1 MAELVENFDYFF
13 EFTIIIFSSFIYSLL
28 IKELYKLYFVNESSN
43 FSLQNSLPMIAASV
57 STIFWLL
64 QYSLPLSLGLLGA
77 LSFVRYRVPIKKS
90 EDIAFIL
97 LIIAVGLSNAV
108 LNLWIGPVLIVFLF
122 IYIKLKDFNLGVFNY
137 TNFGFIIS
145 ISYKNQILKKELDE
159 MLSSI
164 ENFFIITENYQIEEK
179 SLLIKTNKEGYQ
191 IVKDNLGKLETMDSN
206 LDIEISSTDFGLGS
220 GESRFDDAL
229 ENNFDDIAK
238 IFTDETQGI
247 ATRLYDIADEYASS
261 GGLISSREK
270 AAKDNQS
277 QIDDARARLEQ
288 HMLGY
293 EAMVRAKYL
302 NLDQTVSRLNQTGS
316 ALLASLGSYY

>member
-1 MAELVENFDYFF
+1 MVELIENFDYFF

-122 IYIKLKDFNLGVFNY
+122 IYIKLKDFNLVVFNY

-145 ISYKNQILKKELDE
+145 ISYKNQILKELDE

-179 SLLIKTNKEGYQ
+179 SLLIKTNKEGCQ
-191 IVKDNLGKLETMDSN
+191 IVKDNLSKLEVIDSN
-206 LDIEISSTDFGLGS
+206 LEVEISSTDYI
-220 GESRFDDAL
+220 
-229 ENNFDDIAK
+229 N
-238 IFTDETQGI
+238 
-247 ATRLYDIADEYASS
+247 
-261 GGLISSREK
+261 
-270 AAKDNQS
+270 
-277 QIDDARARLEQ
+277 
-288 HMLGY
+288 
-293 EAMVRAKYL
+293 
-302 NLDQTVSRLNQTGS
+302 
-316 ALLASLGSYY
+316 

>member
-108 LNLWIGPVLIVFLF
+108 LNLWIGQ
-122 IYIKLKDFNLGVFNY
+122 Y
-137 TNFGFIIS
+137 
-145 ISYKNQILKKELDE
+145 
-159 MLSSI
+159 
-164 ENFFIITENYQIEEK
+164 
-179 SLLIKTNKEGYQ
+179 
-191 IVKDNLGKLETMDSN
+191 
-206 LDIEISSTDFGLGS
+206 
-220 GESRFDDAL
+220 
-229 ENNFDDIAK
+229 
-238 IFTDETQGI
+238 
-247 ATRLYDIADEYASS
+247 
-261 GGLISSREK
+261 
-270 AAKDNQS
+270 
-277 QIDDARARLEQ
+277 
-288 HMLGY
+288 
-293 EAMVRAKYL
+293 
-302 NLDQTVSRLNQTGS
+302 
-316 ALLASLGSYY
+316 

>member
-1 MAELVENFDYFF
+1 MVELIENFDYFF

-28 IKELYKLYFVNESSN
+28 IKELYKLYFVNESTN

-64 QYSLPLSLGLLGA
+64 QYSLPLSLGVLGA

-108 LNLWIGPVLIVFLF
+108 LNLWIGPVLIMFLF
-122 IYIKLKDFNLGVFNY
+122 IYIKLKDLNLGVLNY
-137 TNFGFIIS
+137 TNFSFIIS

-179 SLLIKTNKEGYQ
+179 SLLIKTNKEGCQ
-191 IVKDNLGKLETMDSN
+191 IVKDNLSKLEVIDSN
-206 LDIEISSTDFGLGS
+206 LEVEISSTDYI
-220 GESRFDDAL
+220 
-229 ENNFDDIAK
+229 N
-238 IFTDETQGI
+238 
-247 ATRLYDIADEYASS
+247 
-261 GGLISSREK
+261 
-270 AAKDNQS
+270 
-277 QIDDARARLEQ
+277 
-288 HMLGY
+288 
-293 EAMVRAKYL
+293 
-302 NLDQTVSRLNQTGS
+302 
-316 ALLASLGSYY
+316 